1 MEYRRFGSTIIARFD
16 RNEEISEQLKA
27 LALKEH
33 ITLGSVQGLGAV
45 NDVTMGVFYT
55 GEQEYHSNHFTGD
68 FEIVS
73 LHGTMTTQNGEYYGH
88 YHISVGDKTGQV
100 MGGHLNQAV
109 VSATCEVVVT
119 ILDGTVERQF
129 SKEIGLNLMNFL

>member
-27 LALKEH
+27 LAFKEH
-33 ITLGSVQGLGAV
+33 ITLASIQGLGAV

-55 GEQEYHSNHFTGD
+55 GEKEYHANHFTGD

-88 YHISVGDKTGQV
+88 YHISVGDKTGKV

-119 ILDGTVERQF
+119 ILDGTVERKF
-129 SKEIGLNLMNFL
+129 SEEIGLNLMDFL